1 MVSTRQ
7 MSTSSGA
14 MSSSM
19 EESNYLRPVV
29 TRQSSTTANVSTT
42 MPSTT
47 ISPAS
52 ASSSATVATAAIG
65 ITNSTTTASTS
76 TSTSTSSARQ
86 TQAFRS
92 YSNTTTGGGS
102 NATLVALPT
111 NHRQSQLQLQ
121 QVHHAAAAAAGGVG
135 GRGDHQQI
143 ATINLLDLPEE
154 VLYAILSYVGFKK
167 IGQLR
172 VVSHKMNDVCMHML
186 NSTFSKL
193 ITKTYNRFQA
203 IKANMPRR
211 ESARRNHPLA
221 CECDII
227 ETCYMRLSLLQM
239 TFGKHIERG
248 HCCFFPGAILDEV
261 YTILNYIKN
270 TPCLERPFRVTDELF
285 DLSTMAMEYFRDR
298 IEPTLPGIAYFN
310 KEFFKLPT
318 TTKRPLVI
326 ASDLSDNST
335 SLPSPPQSN
344 MVLRKGIRK
353 IKQGMKIYNNQLS
366 VLRTELR
373 TCKRKSAEQ
382 GKQIAEQQKLM
393 AEQRKQTLEYANRLD
408 ENDKK
413 NEEMARKFS
422 TLLQELNKCKT
433 ELQYWRS
440 KSPAIPTC
448 VSCGQK
454 VTPVLPAEDYQ
465 ALINQGVKPED
476 IILNLNDDCDAE
488 SDVSMNDSGCN
499 NTLSLSNEFVFPD
512 ETTTAKLLAVNTASK
527 NLKRQHHHMTNNT
540 NINSL
545 TEFIDCNEAS
555 TSSSAFIAA
564 AGYSTRLFYGP
575 PSSSSAS
582 SSSPSIPPLPA
593 LAQHKSVIVSPQ
605 SQRLVNMDT
614 SKIVESKLLQ
624 GNGIAEVPASGI
636 AATAAAAG
644 AGAVGNG
651 GGVVAA
657 AEHAAATEDVN
668 SLVAISSHETKKAR
682 RVQKTARCLTS
693 SSSGK
698 RK

>member
-14 MSSSM
+14 M

-29 TRQSSTTANVSTT
+29 TRQSCTTANTAAVPSISSTAVAASSVGIT
-42 MPSTT
+42 TTNTTTSSPST
-47 ISPAS
+47 S
-52 ASSSATVATAAIG
+52 G
-65 ITNSTTTASTS
+65 
-76 TSTSTSSARQ
+76 RQ
-86 TQAFRS
+86 TQAFKS
-92 YSNTTTGGGS
+92 YTNTSTGSNVTQGRHHGMHNASGDGGG
-102 NATLVALPT
+102 
-111 NHRQSQLQLQ
+111 
-121 QVHHAAAAAAGGVG
+121 
-135 GRGDHQQI
+135 D
-143 ATINLLDLPEE
+143 INLLDLPEE
-154 VLYAILSYVGFKK
+154 VLYSILSYVGFKK

-193 ITKTYNRFQA
+193 ITKTYNRFQG

-270 TPCLERPFRVTDELF
+270 TPCLERPYRVTDELF

-393 AEQRKQTLEYANRLD
+393 AEQRKQTLEYATRLD

-454 VTPVLPAEDYQ
+454 VTPVLPPEDYQ

-476 IILNLNDDCDAE
+476 IILNLNDDTDAE
-488 SDVSMNDSGCN
+488 SDVSLNDSGCN
-499 NTLSLSNEFVFPD
+499 NNLSLSNEFVFPD
-512 ETTTAKLLAVNTASK
+512 ETTTAKLLAANTASK
-527 NLKRQHHHMTNNT
+527 NLKRQYHQMANHNNT
-540 NINSL
+540 TKVNQETEL

-564 AGYSTRLFYGP
+564 PGYSTRLFYGSNASPVTIP
-575 PSSSSAS
+575 PSSTSNNGSLQH
-582 SSSPSIPPLPA
+582 P

-605 SQRLVNMDT
+605 SQRLVGMDNAKALDNGAGINVVTANASGDINAFVSGGGGGGGISNGSPVADNRSVSDDT
-614 SKIVESKLLQ
+614 S
-624 GNGIAEVPASGI
+624 
-636 AATAAAAG
+636 
-644 AGAVGNG
+644 
-651 GGVVAA
+651 
-657 AEHAAATEDVN
+657 
-668 SLVAISSHETKKAR
+668 SLVAITSHETKKAR
-682 RVQKTARCLTS
+682 RVQKPARCLNGT
-693 SSSGK
+693 SGK

>member
-7 MSTSSGA
+7 MSTTGTSGSGN
-14 MSSSM
+14 MPSSM
-19 EESNYLRPVV
+19 EEMNLLRPVV
-29 TRQSSTTANVSTT
+29 TRQSSTNS
-42 MPSTT
+42 SGS
-47 ISPAS
+47 ISLLTP
-52 ASSSATVATAAIG
+52 ASSSSYSSSSSSSVVAAVG
-65 ITNSTTTASTS
+65 ITNGTAST
-76 TSTSTSSARQ
+76 SARQ
-86 TQAFRS
+86 TQAFKS
-92 YSNTTTGGGS
+92 YSNSTGSNVITTTTA
-102 NATLVALPT
+102 ATT
-111 NHRQSQLQLQ
+111 TTTS
-121 QVHHAAAAAAGGVG
+121 
-135 GRGDHQQI
+135 HQQHPQQNI
-143 ATINLLDLPEE
+143 NGSHIVVVRDQQQTTSPSSKATNLLDLPEE
-154 VLYAILSYVGFKK
+154 VLYTILSYVGFKK
-167 IGQLR
+167 TGQLR

-270 TPCLERPFRVTDELF
+270 TPCLERPYRVTDELF
-285 DLSTMAMEYFRDR
+285 DLSTMAMEYFRDH

-326 ASDLSDNST
+326 ASDLADNSS

-366 VLRTELR
+366 VLRNELR

-448 VSCGQK
+448 ASCGQK
-454 VTPVLPAEDYQ
+454 VTPTLPAEDYQ

-476 IILNLNDDCDAE
+476 IILSLKDTDVDND
-488 SDVSMNDSGCN
+488 SDLSLNDSGCN
-499 NTLSLSNEFVFPD
+499 NLSLCNEEFAFPD
-512 ETTTAKLLAVNTASK
+512 EQTTAKLLAVNTASR
-527 NLKRQHHHMTNNT
+527 NLKRQHCQLSTPSQACNVSCNEQQQQLQH
-540 NINSL
+540 L
-545 TEFIDCNEAS
+545 TEFVDCNEAS
-555 TSSSAFIAA
+555 TSSSAFIATGVGD
-564 AGYSTRLFYGP
+564 GYATRLFYGATHDSGP
-575 PSSSSAS
+575 KNV
-582 SSSPSIPPLPA
+582 
-593 LAQHKSVIVSPQ
+593 AQHKSVIVSPQ
-605 SQRLVNMDT
+605 SQRISVLEHSRNNDA
-614 SKIVESKLLQ
+614 
-624 GNGIAEVPASGI
+624 NDPVPDDNNSL
-636 AATAAAAG
+636 AALNQDKAD
-644 AGAVGNG
+644 
-651 GGVVAA
+651 
-657 AEHAAATEDVN
+657 DVN
-668 SLVAISSHETKKAR
+668 SLMSISSHETKKAR
-682 RVQKTARCLTS
+682 RVQKAARCLNG
-693 SSSGK
+693 SSGK